1 MAGYRGNRAV
11 DKGKPR
17 SGNLAL
23 ETVRYQLPNFQSV
36 DRFFIQITTTIK
48 TIQGVVLTGIFQ
60 NLFTHLLIFF
70 LIFPQKVVTILFKSV
85 YLLGLERWLSS

>member
-1 MAGYRGNRAV
+1 M

-60 NLFTHLLIFF
+60 NLFIHLLIFFF